1 MRRVISRALVG
12 LIAAGAPAYAAD
24 YAILRFRI
32 WRKLDPYGSVTVQ
45 VYYAVPQKNGKM
57 EYDFQSSEEETCV
70 KSIFP
75 HLGNRPCWYARTH
88 RDREINL

>member
-1 MRRVISRALVG
+1 MRRVISQALVG
-12 LIAAGAPAYAAD
+12 LIAAGVLAYAAD

-32 WRKLDPYGSVTVQ
+32 WRTLDPYGSVTVQ

-57 EYDFQSSEEETCV
+57 EYDFQSSDEETCV

-75 HLGNRPCWYARTH
+75 HLGARPCWYARTH

>member
-12 LIAAGAPAYAAD
+12 LIAAGASAYAAD

>member
-1 MRRVISRALVG
+1 MRRVISQALSG
-12 LIAAGAPAYAAD
+12 LIAAVVLAYAAD

-70 KSIFP
+70 KSIFS
-75 HLGNRPCWYARTH
+75 HLGDRPCWYARTH

>member
-1 MRRVISRALVG
+1 MRRVISQALVG
-12 LIAAGAPAYAAD
+12 WIAAGVLAHAAD

-57 EYDFQSSEEETCV
+57 EYGFQSSDV
-70 KSIFP
+70 
-75 HLGNRPCWYARTH
+75 
-88 RDREINL
+88 

>member
-1 MRRVISRALVG
+1 MKRVIAQALVG
-12 LIAAGAPAYAAD
+12 LIAAGVLAYAGD

-32 WRKLDPYGSVTVQ
+32 WHKLDAYGSVSVQ
-45 VYYAVPQKNGKM
+45 VYYAVPQKNGKT
-57 EYDFQSSEEETCV
+57 EYDFQSSKEETCV

-75 HLGNRPCWYARTH
+75 HLGDRPCWYARTH